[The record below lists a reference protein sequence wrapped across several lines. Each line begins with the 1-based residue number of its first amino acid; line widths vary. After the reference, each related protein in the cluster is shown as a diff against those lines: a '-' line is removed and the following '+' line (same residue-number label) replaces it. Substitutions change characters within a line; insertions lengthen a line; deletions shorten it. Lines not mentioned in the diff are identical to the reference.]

1 MQTSA
6 TPSAEVLAYA
16 QSFLG
21 QVCKLRALI
30 KQNNSPREKFAGA
43 FVAAAEAAYPA
54 QLRQG

>member
-1 MQTSA
+1 MHK
-6 TPSAEVLAYA
+6 V
-16 QSFLG
+16 FLG